1 MASCSA
7 AVAVC
12 ANARD
17 PSSAPATPAAR
28 PNNRRRVIR
37 DQCIVPGP
45 RSVPNILR
53 SPEDTPL
60 PYLARHVQPVVRG
73 SAAAATAIRGW
84 GGIAPCIQVPQEKS
98 GRIAAGLDRF
108 RWGGGTS
115 WSPSYYKYLVDGV
128 ASGRV
133 ARYLGHDS
141 WRGGR
146 SAMAP
151 SCDDRRSRTGRR
163 SSSGL
168 SRRPS
173 CRLRSSSIRPSK
185 RHVVACLETIDRVSD
200 EKSSAAPEC
209 GGRPMNGMQRTGQES
224 LGADVNEGEA
234 YDAADQPLDR
244 RIPARATRSRHGHP
258 TAA

>member
-60 PYLARHVQPVVRG
+60 PHLARHVQPVVRG

-141 WRGGR
+141 WRGGAER
-146 SAMAP
+146 DGAELRRQTKPHRQTLIVGTVEAP
-151 SCDDRRSRTGRR
+151 FVS
-163 SSSGL
+163 
-168 SRRPS
+168 PS
-173 CRLRSSSIRPSK
+173 L
-185 RHVVACLETIDRVSD
+185 V
-200 EKSSAAPEC
+200 
-209 GGRPMNGMQRTGQES
+209 
-224 LGADVNEGEA
+224 
-234 YDAADQPLDR
+234 
-244 RIPARATRSRHGHP
+244 GHP
-258 TAA
+258 AVETACRRLPGNDRPRDR